1 MSQELKHHVCKY
13 QDHMN
18 KREFIFERRKNIN
31 YDVGIRID
39 TEKKTKKKNLTKTIL
54 VTAT

>member
-18 KREFIFERRKNIN
+18 KQEFIFEGRKNIN
-31 YDVGIRID
+31 M
-39 TEKKTKKKNLTKTIL
+39 T
-54 VTAT
+54 